1 MAGVTRRA
9 LLGGAAGCL
18 LAGAGAVSGTRADAR
33 ADYVLGMRTTT
44 HRARRAAQPD
54 GVFAVSTDRRVVAL
68 TFDDGPD
75 PDYTPYVLDQLDRF
89 GARATFFS
97 VGVNALVWA
106 DLAREVVRRG
116 HTVGNHTHTHADLYA
131 LGRPGV
137 SAELQ
142 QGSADLRAVGLPR
155 PDLFRPPK
163 GWTSPTVARV
173 ADDLRLR
180 TAFWT
185 QCVEA
190 THPAPHRAKPSPRAV
205 AALMVRRAAPGQV
218 LLAHDGGRVM
228 CPGGQTIDRSATM
241 DVLPFLLSGLRSAG
255 WDVVD
260 LPTLLAR
267 GPAR

>member
-1 MAGVTRRA
+1 MAGLTRRA
-9 LLGGAAGCL
+9 ALGGAAGCL
-18 LAGAGAVSGTRADAR
+18 LAGVGSVLGVEADASP
-33 ADYVLGMRTTT
+33 AYVAGMRTGT
-44 HRARRAAQPD
+44 HRSRHAAQPD
-54 GVFAVSTDRRVVAL
+54 GVFAVSTRRRTVAL

-75 PDYTPYVLDQLDRF
+75 PDYTPHVLDLLDRYE
-89 GARATFFS
+89 ARATFFT
-97 VGVNALVWA
+97 VGVNALVWR

-116 HTVGNHTHTHADLYA
+116 HTVGNHTHSHVDLYA
-131 LGRPGV
+131 LGEGPVR
-137 SAELQ
+137 AELG
-142 QGSADLRAVGLPR
+142 QGTADLMGVGLAR
-155 PDLFRPPK
+155 PTLFRPPK

-173 ADDLRLR
+173 ARGTGMR

-190 THPAPHRAKPSPRAV
+190 LHPASTDPRAV
-205 AALMVRRAAPGQV
+205 AQLMVQRAAPGQI

-228 CPGGQTIDRSATM
+228 TSGGQTVDRSATM
-241 DVLPFLLSGLRSAG
+241 EVLPYLLLGLRSAG